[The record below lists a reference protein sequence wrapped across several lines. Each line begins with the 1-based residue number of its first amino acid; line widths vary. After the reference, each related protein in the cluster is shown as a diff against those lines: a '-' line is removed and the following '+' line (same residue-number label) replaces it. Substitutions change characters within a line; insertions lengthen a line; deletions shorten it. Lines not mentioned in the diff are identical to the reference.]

1 MASRNKI
8 IEMIGAIKA
17 VYPYYSKDGDAK
29 VLVQT
34 WEALLK
40 PYEDSDIVQGF
51 YNALQVCKMP
61 PTPADVIEKIKEVR
75 RASEPSGEELWATY
89 RQALEKTLRLMGEF
103 GYTFVE
109 EDGLTQGD
117 KARNKVEELWRG
129 LPWQI
134 KAYLSSKSEM
144 MAMARRLDREE
155 ITFEQNRF
163 LKALPT
169 LEKRNEY
176 LDGRLAL
183 TAGEETR
190 MLRETLGKAL
200 NHDNENRRTAL
211 LNALEG

>member
-29 VLVQT
+29 VLVKT
-34 WEALLK
+34 WEALLNA
-40 PYEDSDIVQGF
+40 YDDSEVEHGF
-51 YNALQVCKMP
+51 YKSLQVCKMP
-61 PTPADVIEKIKEVR
+61 PTPADVIEHIKEVR
-75 RASEPSGEELWATY
+75 RASEPSGEELWGVY
-89 RQALEKTLRLMGEF
+89 RKALEKTLRFMGEF

-117 KARNKVEELWRG
+117 KARAKVEELWRE

-144 MAMARRLDREE
+144 MAMAKRLDREE
-155 ITFEQNRF
+155 IAFEQNRF

-176 LDGRLAL
+176 LGGRLAL
-183 TAGEETR
+183 DAGEELRMTR
-190 MLRETLGKAL
+190 EVLGKAREL
-200 NHDNENRRTAL
+200 GFNERRNAL